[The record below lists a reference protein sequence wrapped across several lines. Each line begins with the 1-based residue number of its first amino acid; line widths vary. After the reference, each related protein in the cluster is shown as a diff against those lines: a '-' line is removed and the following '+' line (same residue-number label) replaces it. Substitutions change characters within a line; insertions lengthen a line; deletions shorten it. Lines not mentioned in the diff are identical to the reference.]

1 MRVNIGPFNGCIEAA
16 VVPDDIV
23 ELPLIGRTIGPKD
36 LGQLLNNY
44 TLLSG
49 KRNRVNVNAVQTHK
63 QQKEQE
69 ENETAEQQALEDEQ
83 PCPIPL
89 DGSVGED
96 INNEDECEMKS
107 EGRVANVLNRNEDE
121 LEVLC
126 NLGGTNLS
134 EEGESITEEYKKLM
148 KQDES
153 MK

>member
-1 MRVNIGPFNGCIEAA
+1 MSERKS
-16 VVPDDIV
+16 
-23 ELPLIGRTIGPKD
+23 R
-36 LGQLLNNY
+36 
-44 TLLSG
+44 
-49 KRNRVNVNAVQTHK
+49 K

-69 ENETAEQQALEDEQ
+69 ENETAEQQALEDKQ

-107 EGRVANVLNRNEDE
+107 EGRVVNVLNRNEYE

-126 NLGGTNLS
+126 NLGGINLS
-134 EEGESITEEYKKLM
+134 NEGESVTEEYKKLM

-153 MK
+153 MKELKKLAETKDKGLRLVDGVKETI